1 MSRSGTAS
9 CWSRHAVNDARPTV
23 LVLLGCFNKAT
34 EASGPTQSMIGN
46 ARALATRFRFR
57 VVGHSAEGDVP
68 MQWTEMSG
76 VERLPLPAN
85 PLLPGRLRQIIR
97 ETPHDL
103 LVCTSFFDRALT
115 IPALLLRRLGMIPRT
130 PMLLAPRGEFSAG
143 ALQLK
148 WGRKAK
154 FIALAERL
162 QLLRDVHIQA
172 TDQIE
177 AEAIRKALPS
187 APSILIGPNVRH
199 AAGLPPHR
207 PRASGRPLRIAFL
220 SRIDVKK
227 NLHVALKLLGNASID
242 AEFTIIGPVSDHRY
256 WRECQAIAAGIPPNI
271 SVKVRGAI
279 PASEVIGELAR
290 HDLFLLP
297 TAGENYGHAI
307 VDAFV
312 AGTPVMISDQT
323 PWRGLC
329 EVRAGIDLPLGEPE
343 QWLEWLRRFAAMD
356 AGELAQWRTGAREFG
371 ERATGTA
378 EAAAEL
384 EACLTM
390 AIHKSLP

>member
-1 MSRSGTAS
+1 
-9 CWSRHAVNDARPTV
+9 VNDARPTV

-115 IPALLLRRLGMIPRT
+115 IPTLILRRLGMIPRT
-130 PMLLAPRGEFSAG
+130 PMLLAPRGEFNPG
-143 ALQLK
+143 ALAIK
-148 WGRKAK
+148 SSRKSAYTR
-154 FIALAERL
+154 FVERL
-162 QLLRDVHIQA
+162 NLLRDVHVQA
-172 TDQIE
+172 TDKLE
-177 AEAIRKALPS
+177 AEAIARALPS
-187 APSILIGPNVRH
+187 ARSIIVGPNLRSVPE
-199 AAGLPPHR
+199 LPPHR
-207 PRASGRPLRIAFL
+207 RRNPGDPLRLVFL
-220 SRIDVKK
+220 GRISPIK
-227 NLHVALKLLGNASID
+227 NLHVALKLLASAGIAAQFD
-242 AEFTIIGPVSDHRY
+242 VIGPASDRAY
-256 WRECQAIAAGIPPNI
+256 WRECEKLIPSVPPSVSVNI
-271 SVKVRGAI
+271 RGAI
-279 PASEVIGELAR
+279 APAEVVERLAGY
-290 HDLFLLP
+290 DLMLLP
-297 TAGENYGHAI
+297 TGGENYGHAI
-307 VDAFV
+307 VDSLV
-312 AGTPVMISDQT
+312 AGTPVLISDQT
-323 PWRGLC
+323 PWRGLS

-356 AGELAQWRTGAREFG
+356 AGELAQWRSGAREFG

-390 AIHKSLP
+390 AIQKSLP